1 MERLTHERASGIKT
15 GYWSPAKKDALI
27 ERLAEYENTGLT
39 PQEIIAMRAQNILL
53 EGRMCVSCGACK
65 PCPCLTCNSRQE
77 VRHE

>member
-27 ERLAEYENTGLT
+27 ERLAEYENTGMD
-39 PQEIIAMRAQNILL
+39 PQDIIAMRAQNILL
-53 EGRMCVSCGACK
+53 DGYMCVSCGA
-65 PCPCLTCNSRQE
+65 CNSRQE